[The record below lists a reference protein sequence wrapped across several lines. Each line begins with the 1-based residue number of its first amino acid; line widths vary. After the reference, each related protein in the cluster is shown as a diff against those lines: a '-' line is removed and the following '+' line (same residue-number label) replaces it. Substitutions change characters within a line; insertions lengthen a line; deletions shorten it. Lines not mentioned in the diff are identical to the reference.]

1 MRRTPLL
8 LTEDIEGRLARFC
21 VLFAYHSGKIENEQ
35 ITFPMTREIFASGRV
50 SNYTGN
56 LRTLHEIENQKRCFL
71 SLRPYVEKKRMMDVA
86 FIRQV
91 QRTLTEGTYD
101 ASRLERG
108 ERPGEFKRHRYVAGI
123 HGAGAAPK
131 EVAERLEKLLES
143 IHAAS
148 VTDHFLAGVY
158 FHAAFENIHPF
169 ADGNG
174 RSGRLLMNYYFL
186 IHDIA
191 PVIVY
196 EDEKEAY
203 YRALEAYDVYGDL
216 DMLADHILTQQKR
229 TWVRTKN
236 RRNRRLSTFVT
247 EVADE

>member
-1 MRRTPLL
+1 M
-8 LTEDIEGRLARFC
+8 
-21 VLFAYHSGKIENEQ
+21 
-35 ITFPMTREIFASGRV
+35 
-50 SNYTGN
+50 
-56 LRTLHEIENQKRCFL
+56 
-71 SLRPYVEKKRMMDVA
+71 
-86 FIRQV
+86 
-91 QRTLTEGTYD
+91 
-101 ASRLERG
+101 
-108 ERPGEFKRHRYVAGI
+108 
-123 HGAGAAPK
+123 
-131 EVAERLEKLLES
+131 EKLLES
-143 IHAAS
+143 VHAAS
-148 VTDHFLAGVY
+148 VTDHFLTGVY

-216 DMLADHILTQQKR
+216 DMLADHILTQQER